1 MSVKQGH
8 NLIPV
13 AAFHP
18 SKSGKKVLFSFVRS
32 SEMYFHFLT
41 QEGYGF
47 CAAGGYAERD
57 GNHVGND

>member
-1 MSVKQGH
+1 
-8 NLIPV
+8 
-13 AAFHP
+13 
-18 SKSGKKVLFSFVRS
+18 
-32 SEMYFHFLT
+32 MYFHFLT